1 MLPVILDSDQ
11 IVFALVGEGE
21 LLVRRYKLLQAAD
34 TGELKVFGTAPDG
47 SIRDI
52 IGGLPSAKDLENV
65 AVMFI
70 AGLERAKAVKLVAQA
85 RALGILVN
93 TEDDRELCDFHVP
106 ASVRRGELLLTV
118 STGGA
123 SPGLAR
129 RLRKELENRFG
140 EEWAT
145 HVDELSVE
153 RQKWRA
159 EGLDLKSV
167 AQKSDAYI
175 DRKGWLK

>member
-1 MLPVILDSDQ
+1 MLPIILDSDQ
-11 IVFALVGEGE
+11 IAFALVGEGD
-21 LLVRRYKLLQAAD
+21 LLVRRYRLLQAAG
-34 TGELKVFGTAPDG
+34 TGVLKVFGTVPDG
-47 SIRDI
+47 SIPGI
-52 IGGLPSAKDLENV
+52 AEGLPSALDLENV
-65 AVMFI
+65 AVMFV
-70 AGLERAKAVKLVAQA
+70 AGLERDKAVVLVAQA

-129 RLRKELENRFG
+129 RLRKDLESRFG
-140 EEWAT
+140 DEWGAR
-145 HVDELSVE
+145 VDELSAE